1 MGNLL
6 KISLIIISF
15 LICACTPKYEISSNI
30 NVNNVEHYHENLYL
44 DEIDFKVD
52 KNNDI
57 HIDNENWNILKTNII
72 KIHYHILKLQEQL
85 K

>member
-6 KISLIIISF
+6 KISLILFSF
-15 LICACTPKYEISSNI
+15 LLCACTSKYEISSNI
-30 NVNNVEHYHENLYL
+30 NVREIQHYHENLYL

-57 HIDNENWNILKTNII
+57 HIDNENWSILKTNII

>member
-6 KISLIIISF
+6 KISLISF
-15 LICACTPKYEISSNI
+15 LLCACASKYEISSNI
-30 NVNNVEHYHENLYL
+30 QVNEVKTYHENLYL

-57 HIDNENWNILKTNII
+57 HIDSENWNILKTNII